1 MSTGYWMES
10 RKKEKIF
17 TDTNRPKSMLGSWEK
32 HVLSWTAINWKTPML
47 ILTFEDLVYEKEK
60 TINKII
66 SFFEKN
72 YNFNF
77 LNKDKK
83 IKNIL
88 QSTSFKKLKKEEQ
101 EKGFAEATG
110 YNNFFFSG

>member
-66 SFFEKN
+66 SFF
-72 YNFNF
+72 
-77 LNKDKK
+77 
-83 IKNIL
+83 
-88 QSTSFKKLKKEEQ
+88 LKK
-101 EKGFAEATG
+101 TIILI
-110 YNNFFFSG
+110 S